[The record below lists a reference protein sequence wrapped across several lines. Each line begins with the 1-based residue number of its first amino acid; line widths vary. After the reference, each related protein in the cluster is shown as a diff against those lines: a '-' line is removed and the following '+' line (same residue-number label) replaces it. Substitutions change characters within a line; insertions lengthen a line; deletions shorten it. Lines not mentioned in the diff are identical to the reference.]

1 MMQALLK
8 NAYSENILILN
19 QQTVT
24 ISRRQCCRNC
34 FGDFLLVLKKYCLLP
49 MDLQMN
55 WQGAVKPA
63 RAQVLITEPIDNLDV
78 RGTFHLDCGYY
89 YFRNIGSSC

>member
-1 MMQALLK
+1 
-8 NAYSENILILN
+8 
-19 QQTVT
+19 
-24 ISRRQCCRNC
+24 
-34 FGDFLLVLKKYCLLP
+34 

-55 WQGAVKPA
+55 WPRSSKTA

-89 YFRNIGSSC
+89 YFRNMEIASC

>member
-1 MMQALLK
+1 
-8 NAYSENILILN
+8 
-19 QQTVT
+19 
-24 ISRRQCCRNC
+24 
-34 FGDFLLVLKKYCLLP
+34 

-55 WQGAVKPA
+55 WPAVKPA

-89 YFRNIGSSC
+89 YFATWRSHLVRRRNLDFETETTTEFAQTEIIQNRLEQL